1 MFCDYSGLYLLF
13 TDQGFRFDIGW
24 LLTSMSPYAFACT
37 GIGLAMG
44 FSVVGAAW

>member
-1 MFCDYSGLYLLF
+1 
-13 TDQGFRFDIGW
+13 
-24 LLTSMSPYAFACT
+24 MSPYAFACT